1 MWASLASFSIEFL
14 LLVIVYNRS
23 TIYICDM
30 DSSSPHIPLLMQ
42 EEGMNLVKLKE
53 YDSKDQEEERG
64 EGVVVTRRSE
74 QVYFPV
80 DLG

>member
-1 MWASLASFSIEFL
+1 
-14 LLVIVYNRS
+14 
-23 TIYICDM
+23 M